1 MEQNLSGAPATARAR
16 AVASTSRF
24 LRLVVFLAGVGT
36 LGIEMVASRLLA
48 PFFGTSQPIWA
59 VVIGLTLIY
68 LAVGYRIGGRL
79 ADRRPDER
87 VFYRIIAWAGMLTAL
102 IPLVSD
108 PILRFAQQ
116 SLGQLA
122 VAGFLGALFGVLIL
136 FAAPVTLMAMV
147 TPFALRLE
155 VERAKEPRAE
165 NQAPDG
171 QGSLAEIGT
180 TAGSLSAISTVG
192 SIVGTFLTVLYL
204 IPTIGT
210 ARTIYLFAA
219 FLVVLGLIGL
229 RDWRYLLMLLA
240 VAGLAFYTL
249 TTREGVKTAGCR
261 NCELIHEEESA
272 YNYIQ
277 VASRDTSNGPTVNLI
292 LNEGLAIHSLYPLRY
307 SETGDPR
314 DLLSGG
320 GPWDYFNIA
329 PFFYAGRSESSVRS
343 MAMLGS
349 ATGTVPAQFLAVY
362 GADRTVDAVE
372 IDPRIIE
379 VGREYFRMR
388 DSAVGPEFPNYRV
401 HAQDARFWL
410 ETGAGSYDIIGMD
423 AYHQPYIPFH
433 LTTVE
438 FFRSAKARLT
448 PQGVVAVNAGKGT
461 DGDDRLGRVIAH
473 TMLQVFPQVFV
484 IETAGFGNQIIVG
497 VAQPVGDGVRNFTD
511 NIAGLQSPVL
521 RGVMGW
527 ALSMGQGPL
536 REVRLEDV
544 QSEPIFTDDRA
555 PVEQLIDSLIFNTAL
570 GE

>member
-1 MEQNLSGAPATARAR
+1 MEQNLSGAPAMTQPR
-16 AVASTSRF
+16 AVASSSRF

-68 LAVGYRIGGRL
+68 LAIGYRIGGRL

-87 VFYRIIAWAGMLTAL
+87 LFYRIIAWAGMLTAL
-102 IPLVSD
+102 IPLISD

-155 VERAKEPRAE
+155 VERTKESRTK
-165 NQAPDG
+165 NQEPG
-171 QGSLAEIGT
+171 TELADIGA

-204 IPTIGT
+204 IPAIGT

-249 TTREGVKTAGCR
+249 TARENIKTAGCR

-277 VASRDTSNGPTVNLI
+277 VARRDTVNGPTINLI

-307 SETGDPR
+307 GESGDPA

-320 GPWDYFNIA
+320 GPWDYFNVT
-329 PFFYAGRSESSVRS
+329 PFFYPNRSESSVRS

-349 ATGTVPAQFLAVY
+349 ATGTVPGQFLAVY
-362 GADRTVDAVE
+362 GPDRTVDAVE
-372 IDPRIIE
+372 IDPRIVE

-388 DSAVGPEFPNYRV
+388 DNTVSQEFPNYRV
-401 HAQDARFWL
+401 YAQDARFWL
-410 ETGAGSYDIIGMD
+410 ETSAGSYDIIGMD

-438 FFRSAKARLT
+438 FFRAAKAHLT

-461 DGDDRLGRVIAH
+461 NGDDRLGRVIAH

-497 VAQPVGDGVRNFTD
+497 VNQPVGDGVRNFTN
-511 NIAGLQSPVL
+511 NIADLQSPVL

-527 ALSMGQGPL
+527 ALSQGQGPL
-536 REVRLEDV
+536 REIKLEEV
-544 QSEPIFTDDRA
+544 QSEPIFTDDKA